1 MTSQDTARSRPAT
14 AAATTGTTLTE
25 DAMRARLDLGDC
37 PLCATAIRPGDRIAV
52 GRLGIGGPG
61 GAAGPARVARGD
73 GPLGAPAPRPGDGTA
88 VGRLGIGGPGGSGG
102 VPAAAHAD
110 CVRPL
115 LPRPPTAG
123 VPEMA

>member
-1 MTSQDTARSRPAT
+1 
-14 AAATTGTTLTE
+14 
-25 DAMRARLDLGDC
+25 MRARLDLGDC

-52 GRLGIGGPG
+52 GRLGIGGP
-61 GAAGPARVARGD
+61 RGS
-73 GPLGAPAPRPGDGTA
+73 R
-88 VGRLGIGGPGGSGG
+88 G

-115 LPRPPTAG
+115 LPRPTTAG